1 MFANPTK
8 ACSKPSP
15 RDVLHPPPSLLS
27 AFFPNQSLA
36 SEVRVLSVCQSNKT
50 SQRTRNSRL
59 QPPILRPEINL
70 LGCSLFLMSSIH
82 KNLCSAPKAY
92 NALHPQPP
100 SVPAWLLLPE
110 SITWDAL
117 PPNVCQSTK
126 TKNLHPTQSSQLSS
140 PPTPLPPSL
149 PSITY
154 DDVLFNVREP
164 IHSNTLHRTKTS
176 PLPSPQPPSF
186 LLKSLTCHLALPNV
200 RQSTNALHRRGTKI
214 KSKSFFTQ
222 PPSFL
227 PSFLASS
234 RLNYLRRR
242 SLFPNT
248 FAPYPN
254 VTTSSLLPF
263 LLPSTKCTCSH
274 TRRSG
279 NSSRVSS

>member
-164 IHSNTLHRTKTS
+164 IHYTTLHRTKTS
-176 PLPSPQPPSF
+176 PLPSP
-186 LLKSLTCHLALPNV
+186 K
-200 RQSTNALHRRGTKI
+200 
-214 KSKSFFTQ
+214 

-227 PSFLASS
+227 PSQITYLPPCSS
-234 RLNYLRRR
+234 QCPSIHQRLTQKRNQKKKANL
-242 SLFPNT
+242 SSPN
-248 FAPYPN
+248 
-254 VTTSSLLPF
+254 LPPSFRLF
-263 LLPSTKCTCSH
+263 LLRPDSITCDDARSSPTPLHRTQTSPLPPSFPSFSLRQSALAPTPDAPETAA
-274 TRRSG
+274 
-279 NSSRVSS
+279 V